1 MELSF
6 VTPQELLAAK
16 GLDWKPVYLE
26 SLKKHVVV
34 VGMTG
39 KDRDAFEASLVSGKG
54 KKRDVKTDN
63 IRAKLAA
70 RCIYTAPPDQG
81 GVRAFTDAQ
90 ADELGEVRASIL
102 SPIFT
107 VAQELSGVSDEDID
121 ELGKDST
128 ETTSDTSASS

>member
-1 MELSF
+1 MDF

-16 GLDWKPVYLE
+16 APEWKAVFLP

-34 VGMTG
+34 VGMSG
-39 KDRDAFEASLVSGKG
+39 KARDSFEASLVAGKG
-54 KKRDVKTDN
+54 KHRDVKTDN

-70 RCIYTAPPDQG
+70 RCVFTAPPEEG
-81 GVRAFTDAQ
+81 GTRMFTDAQ
-90 ADELGEVRASIL
+90 ADELGDVRAAIL
-102 SPIFT
+102 GPIFT

-128 ETTSDTSASS
+128 ETPSATSASS